1 MELDE
6 FIELV
11 KEQQGIDLSGVLT
24 TADKID
30 RPERALEKQAI
41 IDFEN
46 RNPMAGGGM
55 LVQPSADGRRP
66 GYAKDK
72 RQYKSAEEKYT
83 GSAKPPKKKK
93 WQGVFGKEKA
103 DEIYNDYVKFYTDA
117 YNNKNMSQVGEAEE
131 YFKKV
136 YGEKDGRKASDLL
149 KRNGYTNLKAAPYEL
164 KQKLLIVCRL

>member
-1 MELDE
+1 MDFDA

-30 RPERALEKQAI
+30 RPERALERQAI

-55 LVQPSADGRRP
+55 LVQPSADGSRP

-72 RQYKSAEEKYT
+72 RQYISAEEKYT

-117 YNNKNMSQVGEAEE
+117 GIKCKHY
-131 YFKKV
+131 
-136 YGEKDGRKASDLL
+136 L
-149 KRNGYTNLKAAPYEL
+149 KFTNLQLIYGCKNGLEERPIYNLNLRMEINPSIPYL
-164 KQKLLIVCRL
+164 YYIYY